1 MKPISK
7 KITRIF
13 AVLASFAGAAAV
25 LVYTVLYAKANV
37 NSDTMDTLMWA
48 YASYRSGSLFAAD
61 FAYAGFLP
69 FGGALLMLPFV
80 ALFGVSYTAHIAGMV
95 VFLLLF
101 FAALIWFA
109 RRMDLGLFGG
119 SLLVLAV
126 CALFLCGSKF
136 REMFCEHIL
145 YYSLSALFLMVG
157 FSLLTAF
164 LEALQTQCR
173 RRAVLWGLAAF
184 LFFTAVS
191 SDGFQVAG
199 IAALPLSIAFFCER
213 FFDTKTKLTAQQ
225 NLPAFIAAALPLP
238 AMAFGFLLRY
248 AVTGGAQF
256 GYANASSSYDTMEEM
271 LNWTGKLQNLVT
283 EYFLLFD
290 ISFTDNASLT
300 DLTQLPALLR
310 CLFAALLPCAL
321 LVFAFC
327 YRKIKDVHL
336 KRLFWAVTAVCGITV
351 FLWFFGTISN
361 AGWRL
366 IPMIFSLLLLFAASV
381 VALLRRVSVRRFGV
395 VLCAV
400 TVLFFAESV
409 FSVSDMQVVREPAG
423 KYQGLY
429 DAITA
434 RDLSYGYGNF
444 WFSNA
449 LFVMSGGEVRPHN
462 VGISENGELLLENY
476 QQFPFDAA
484 AHAQQDGCYLIVL
497 AADVQRFEAS
507 ETYRALAGYE
517 TGTYTDSEVPWGCR
531 VYFYS
536 RDISAFFAEN

>member
-7 KITRIF
+7 KITGIF
-13 AVLASFAGAAAV
+13 AVLASLAGAAAV

-48 YASYRSGSLFAAD
+48 YASYRSGSLFASD

-69 FGGALLMLPFV
+69 FGGSLLMLPFV

-101 FAALIWFA
+101 FAALVWFA
-109 RRMDLGLFGG
+109 RRMNLGLFGG
-119 SLLVLAV
+119 SLSFCAV
-126 CALFLCGSKF
+126 CALLLCAPKF

-164 LEALQTQCR
+164 LEALQTQR
-173 RRAVLWGLAAF
+173 RRGAVLWGLAAF
-184 LFFTAVS
+184 LFFTAVAA
-191 SDGFQVAG
+191 DGFQVAG
-199 IAALPLSIAFFCER
+199 IVCVPLCAAFFCER

-225 NLPAFIAAALPLP
+225 NLPAFGSAALPLP
-238 AMAFGFLLRY
+238 AMALGFLLRY
-248 AVTGGAQF
+248 AITGGAQF
-256 GYANASSSYDTMEEM
+256 GYANASSSYDTAEEM
-271 LNWTGKLQNLVT
+271 LNWAGKLERLVT
-283 EYFLLFD
+283 EYFRLFD
-290 ISFTDNASLT
+290 IQFTGNASLT

-310 CLFAALLPCAL
+310 CLFAALLPCAF
-321 LVFAFC
+321 LVTALC
-327 YRKIKDVHL
+327 YRKIKDEHL
-336 KRLFWAVTAVCGITV
+336 KRLFWAAGVVCGITV

-366 IPMIFSLLLLFAASV
+366 IPMIFCLLLLLAAGTV
-381 VALLRRVSVRRFGV
+381 CLLRKTSVRRFGA

-409 FSVSDMQVVREPAG
+409 FSLANMQPVREPAG
-423 KYQGLY
+423 RYQGLS

-434 RDLSYGYGNF
+434 RGLSYGYGNF

-449 LFVMSGGEVRPHN
+449 LFVMSGGAVQPHN
-462 VGISENGELLLENY
+462 VGVSEDGELVLENY
-476 QQFPFDAA
+476 QQFPLDSAGYE
-484 AHAQQDGCYLIVL
+484 AQGGCYLL
-497 AADVQRFEAS
+497 LLPGDVARFEAS
-507 ETYRALAGYE
+507 ETYAALSDYE
-517 TGTYTDSEVPWGCR
+517 TGVYLDHETPWGCK

-536 RDISAFFAEN
+536 RDICAFLTES

>member
-1 MKPISK
+1 MKPIFK
-7 KITRIF
+7 KITEIF
-13 AVLASFAGAAAV
+13 AVLASLAGAAAV

-80 ALFGVSYTAHIAGMV
+80 ALFGVSYTAHVAGMV

-101 FAALIWFA
+101 FVSLVWFA
-109 RRMDLGLFGG
+109 RRLRLGLFGG

-126 CALFLCGSKF
+126 CALLLCGPKF

-164 LEALQTQCR
+164 LEALQTKR
-173 RRAVLWGLAAF
+173 RGVVLWGLATF

-199 IAALPLSIAFFCER
+199 IAAMPLSIAFFCER
-213 FFDTKTKLTAQQ
+213 FFDTKTKLTAQE

-238 AMAFGFLLRY
+238 AMALGFLLRY
-248 AVTGGAQF
+248 AITGGAQF
-256 GYANASSSYDTMEEM
+256 GYANASSSYDTVEEM
-271 LNWTGKLQNLVT
+271 LNWTGKLKNLVA

-290 ISFTDNASLT
+290 IQFTDNASLT

-321 LVFAFC
+321 LVAALC
-327 YRKIKDVHL
+327 YQKIKDVHF
-336 KRLFWAVTAVCGITV
+336 KRLFWAVAAVCGITV

-366 IPMIFSLLLLFAASV
+366 IPMIFCLLLLFAAGTV
-381 VALLRRVSVRRFGV
+381 TLLRRALVRRFGA

-400 TVLFFAESV
+400 MLLFFAESV
-409 FSVSDMQVVREPAG
+409 FSLRNLQVVREPAG
-423 KYQGLY
+423 NYQGLY

-434 RDLSYGYGNF
+434 RGLSYGYGNF
-444 WFSNA
+444 WPSNA
-449 LFVMSGGEVRPHN
+449 LFVMSGGEVQPHN
-462 VGISENGELLLENY
+462 VGVSEDGALLLENY
-476 QQFPFDAA
+476 QQFPIDLTAYA
-484 AHAQQDGCYLIVL
+484 EQDGVFLIVL

-507 ETYRALAGYE
+507 ETYRALVRYE
-517 TGTYTDSEVPWGCR
+517 TGTYTDTEVPWGCK

-536 RDISAFFAEN
+536 CDISSFFSEG